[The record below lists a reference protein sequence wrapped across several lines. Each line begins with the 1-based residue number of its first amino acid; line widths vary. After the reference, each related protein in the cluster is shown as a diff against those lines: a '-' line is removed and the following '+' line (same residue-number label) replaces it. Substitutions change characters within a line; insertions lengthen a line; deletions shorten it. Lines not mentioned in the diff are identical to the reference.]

1 MVLCLAACGDRPSE
15 AVSAN
20 PANPASDAA
29 AQAPGPPEKPLPG
42 IDLALAAIPPVSGG
56 HTGCKDIWGYLTD
69 PDPAGR
75 IVRDAPLQ
83 NGRELGRILPPEKE
97 SDYGLA
103 ATFQILGSKDG
114 WLEIADAGY
123 DPQLYG
129 KAPPPMYSGHGWIA
143 GGGIHVTLQSSLGF
157 AMPSHKS
164 PVLVDLTSDGHFD
177 ATPMLRVVAC
187 EGRWVLADWR
197 TGPDK
202 DLPTRPQPKYRQE
215 AVVSKRPL
223 VLRAWVTGVCNIQ
236 ETTCDGVNG
245 NRSET
250 SRLGGEY

>member
-1 MVLCLAACGDRPSE
+1 M
-15 AVSAN
+15 
-20 PANPASDAA
+20 
-29 AQAPGPPEKPLPG
+29 PG

-56 HTGCKDIWGYLTD
+56 HTRCKDISGFLTD
-69 PDPAGR
+69 PDPTGR
-75 IVRDAPLQ
+75 IVRDAPSP

-97 SDYGLA
+97 SEYGLA
-103 ATFQILGSKDG
+103 ATFQILGSKNG

-129 KAPPPMYSGHGWIA
+129 KTPPPMYSGHGWIA

-164 PVLVDLTSDGHFD
+164 PVLVDLTSDGYFD
-177 ATPMLRVVAC
+177 DTPMPRVVAC

-202 DLPTRPQPKYRQE
+202 DLPTRPEPKYRKE
-215 AVVSKRPL
+215 AVVSERPL
-223 VLRAWVTGVCNIQ
+223 VLRAWVTGVCNNQ
-236 ETTCDGVNG
+236 VTTCDGVDG
-245 NRSET
+245 NRAET
-250 SRLGGEY
+250 SRLAGAS